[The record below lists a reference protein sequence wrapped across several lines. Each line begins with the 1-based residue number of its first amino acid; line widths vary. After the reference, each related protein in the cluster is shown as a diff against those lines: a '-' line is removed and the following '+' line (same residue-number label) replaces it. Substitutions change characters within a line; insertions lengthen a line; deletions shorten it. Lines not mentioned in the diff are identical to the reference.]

1 MLRNRINHAP
11 RAMAEINVTPL
22 VDVMLVLL
30 IIFMVTAPMMQ
41 AGIDVDLPTAG
52 YITTR
57 EETRLVI
64 TIDKKGYVYF
74 DKKVIHPRL
83 LEEQLKAYFHG
94 ARKKVV
100 FLKAD
105 RSVPYGKVIEILDI
119 IKRSGI
125 ETVGMVVQPRRK

>member
-1 MLRNRINHAP
+1 MLRRRINYTA
-11 RAMAEINVTPL
+11 REMAEINVTPL

-52 YITTR
+52 YVTTR
-57 EETRLVI
+57 EETRLII

-74 DKKVIHPRL
+74 DKKVIHPKL

-94 ARKKVV
+94 AKKKVV
-100 FLKAD
+100 FLRAD
-105 RSVPYGKVIEILDI
+105 QSVPYGKVIEILDI
-119 IKRSGI
+119 IKKSGI
-125 ETVGMVVQPRRK
+125 ETVGLVVRPERR

>member
-1 MLRNRINHAP
+1 MLRNRINYAP
-11 RAMAEINVTPL
+11 KAMAEINVTPL

-41 AGIDVDLPTAG
+41 VGIDVDLPTAG
-52 YITTR
+52 YISTK

-74 DKKVIHPRL
+74 DKKVIHPKL

-94 ARKKVV
+94 AKKKVV
-100 FLKAD
+100 FLRAD
-105 RSVPYGKVIEILDI
+105 KSVPYGKVIEILDI

-125 ETVGMVVQPRRK
+125 ETVGLVIQPRRK

>member
-1 MLRNRINHAP
+1 MLRNRISYAP

-41 AGIDVDLPTAG
+41 VGIDVDLPTAG
-52 YITTR
+52 YISTK

-64 TIDKKGYVYF
+64 TIDKKGYVHF
-74 DKKVIHPRL
+74 DKKVIHPKL

-94 ARKKVV
+94 AKKKVV
-100 FLKAD
+100 FLRAD

-125 ETVGMVVQPRRK
+125 ETVGLVIQPRRK